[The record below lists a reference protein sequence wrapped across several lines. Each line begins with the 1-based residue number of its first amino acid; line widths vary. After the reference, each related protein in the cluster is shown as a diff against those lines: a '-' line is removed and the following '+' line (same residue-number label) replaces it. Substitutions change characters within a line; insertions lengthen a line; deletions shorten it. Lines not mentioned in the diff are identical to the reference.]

1 MYRNARNT
9 REEGSALIMMLGVMA
24 ALAIMAATVVL
35 VTANTQ
41 AATASDRSQIS
52 SFDYAEAGLESAVTA
67 LRTLPWPAAGQSLT
81 TSALTAA
88 YTSTYPS
95 GPPLKVLV
103 YDNQPTVDP
112 AVTWD
117 KGGSTNAGV
126 PDGRLWAEAQV
137 TVNGTTSRVRELVG
151 QVNLTSKFSLPAAA
165 LYTDCNIV
173 DGTGGSGDVYTVTA
187 SGTPDTSRTA
197 AVYAG
202 GTFTGNWSSN
212 LQPPG
217 GATGATLAVD
227 TNGTVYNPAVYGDTN
242 AHAGTGGV
250 APLASVLPQSTVAT
264 LTAQARAGT
273 PTQADAGG
281 TVVSA
286 TLLSQLQATSPQ
298 AYAATTDLVV
308 NGDLTLGGGAS
319 TFRFKSLYVTGN
331 LTLNGNTATSTTS
344 LYVGGSF
351 TISGPSGSSSFGP
364 TYVGGSVN
372 WGGALSVQAS
382 PLYVA
387 GNFVTQGGPFNHVLG
402 PTYVGGSVTIA
413 GNQAGFLCPI
423 LVTPGQITTSGSATM
438 GTVAAPMVLLRTGGT
453 SGTVSLGSNG
463 TFTGLVI
470 NTDGGVN
477 LPAGNGS
484 TADIVGSI
492 FATGSIV
499 FGGNTQV
506 CYNPTVLAN
515 LQTTAASTSTNV
527 LAGTWQELSPSGAY

>member
-1 MYRNARNT
+1 VRRNAK
-9 REEGSALIMMLGVMA
+9 EEGFVLIMMIGIMA
-24 ALAIMAATVVL
+24 ALAIMAATVVM

-41 AATASDRSQIS
+41 AATADGRSQVS

-67 LRTLPWPAAGQSLT
+67 LRTLPWPAAGQSFT
-81 TSALTAA
+81 TSSLTAA
-88 YTSTYPS
+88 YDATYPS

-112 AVTWD
+112 TVTWD

-126 PDGRLWAEAQV
+126 PDGKLWAEAQV
-137 TVNGTTSRVRELVG
+137 TVSGKTSRVRELVG
-151 QVNLTSKFSLPAAA
+151 QVNLTSKLSLPAAV

-173 DGTGGSGDVYTVTA
+173 DGTGGSGNAYAVTS
-187 SGTPDTSRTA
+187 SGTPDTSKTA

-217 GATGATLAVD
+217 GASGATLAVD
-227 TNGTVYNPAVYGDTN
+227 TNGTVYNPAVYGNTN
-242 AHAGTGGV
+242 THPGTGGV
-250 APLASVLPQSTVAT
+250 APLASVLPQSTLAT
-264 LTAQARAGT
+264 MTAQARAGT
-273 PTQADAGG
+273 PTQADANG
-281 TVVSA
+281 TVVTSA
-286 TLLSQLQATSPQ
+286 LLNQLQATSPQ
-298 AYAATTDLVV
+298 TYNATTDLVV
-308 NGDLTLGGGAS
+308 NGNLMLGGGPS
-319 TFRFKSLYVTGN
+319 TFNFKSLYVTGN
-331 LTLNGNTATSTTS
+331 LTLGGNTSTNTTS

-351 TISGPSGSSSFGP
+351 TISGPSGTSSFGP

-372 WGGALSVQAS
+372 WGGALSVHAS

-387 GNFVTQGGPFNHVLG
+387 GNFVTQGGPFSHVLG

-413 GNQAGFLCPI
+413 GNQASFLCPI
-423 LVTPGQITTSGSATM
+423 LVTPGQITTSGSAAM
-438 GTVAAPMVLLRTGGT
+438 GTVAAPMVLLQNGGATGAM
-453 SGTVSLGSNG
+453 SLGSNG
-463 TFTGLVI
+463 TFTGLAI
-470 NTDGGVN
+470 NMDGAVN

-484 TADIVGSI
+484 TADIVGAVFS
-492 FATGSIV
+492 TGSIT

-527 LAGTWQELSPSGAY
+527 LPGTWQELSPSGSY